1 MSTEAASQA
10 HVVDVDGLSV
20 SGGDA
25 TPLVRDISFR
35 LAPGERLAL
44 IGESGSGK
52 SLTSFALTGLL
63 PAGLTSS
70 GSVLLDGVQ
79 VVGARERDLVPLRGR
94 IASTVFQEPLSALDP
109 LMRLG
114 AQVAEPLRRHLGL
127 RGGSLRRA
135 VIDALVEVGL
145 PEPERIARAYSW
157 EISGGQR
164 QRVAIA
170 AALACR
176 PRLLIADEPTTAL
189 DVTVQ
194 AEVLALLE
202 RLVAERGM
210 ALLFVSHDLAVVSR
224 MAQRALV
231 LRAGRIVE
239 EGPIAQLL
247 TAPRDRYTA
256 ELVRSARELDAA
268 LEVS

>member
-25 TPLVRDISFR
+25 TPLVRDIYFR

-94 IASTVFQEPLSALDP
+94 IASTVFQEPLTALDP

-114 AQVAEPLRRHLGL
+114 
-127 RGGSLRRA
+127 
-135 VIDALVEVGL
+135 
-145 PEPERIARAYSW
+145 
-157 EISGGQR
+157 
-164 QRVAIA
+164 
-170 AALACR
+170 
-176 PRLLIADEPTTAL
+176 
-189 DVTVQ
+189 
-194 AEVLALLE
+194 
-202 RLVAERGM
+202 
-210 ALLFVSHDLAVVSR
+210 
-224 MAQRALV
+224 
-231 LRAGRIVE
+231 
-239 EGPIAQLL
+239 
-247 TAPRDRYTA
+247 
-256 ELVRSARELDAA
+256 
-268 LEVS
+268 